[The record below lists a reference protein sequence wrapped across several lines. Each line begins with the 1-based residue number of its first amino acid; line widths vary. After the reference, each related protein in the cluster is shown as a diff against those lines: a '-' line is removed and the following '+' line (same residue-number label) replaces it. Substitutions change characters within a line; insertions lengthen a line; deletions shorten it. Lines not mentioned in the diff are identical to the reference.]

1 MLLVPEFVRAFNK
14 RWQPVV
20 YAAGV
25 GILILKLI
33 LNHPYYAFFWQ

>member
-14 RWQPVV
+14 QWQPVV

-25 GILILKLI
+25 GVLIVKIILA
-33 LNHPYYAFFWQ
+33 HPFYEFFWQ